1 MPNQHGAWAMLVLPP
16 AVGAIASGIAWSHL
30 LLLAA
35 WMVGYLAFFAAGL
48 WLRSRRRPRYW
59 PPVRTYTIAAVA
71 LAVVLLAVHPELA
84 WWAPV
89 FAPLLAA
96 SLWFSARRADR
107 SLANDAV
114 TVVAASLMTVVA
126 WGLGAAGGTTGGGLF
141 ARLPGATAP
150 HAWLLAGVLFAY
162 FAGTVLYVKTMIRE
176 RGNRR
181 MWWVSVGY
189 HAAIVVPTAWV
200 EPSLGALFAVL
211 AIRAALVPRRWPTL
225 SPRAVGVGEVVASV
239 ALGVLLLTL

>member
-1 MPNQHGAWAMLVLPP
+1 MLVLPP
-16 AVGAIASGIAWSHL
+16 VVGAIASGVAWSHL

-35 WMVGYLAFFAAGL
+35 WIVGYLAFFAAGL
-48 WLRSRRRPRYW
+48 WLRSRRKPRYW
-59 PPVRTYTIAAVA
+59 PPVRAYTIAAIA
-71 LAVVLLAVHPELA
+71 LAVALLVVRPALA

-114 TVVAASLMTVVA
+114 TVAAASLMTVVA
-126 WGLGAAGGTTGGGLF
+126 WGLGDAGGPTGGGPF
-141 ARLPGATAP
+141 ARLPGATSP

-181 MWWVSVGY
+181 MWWASVGY

-200 EPSLGALFAVL
+200 DPWLGALFAVL

-239 ALGVLLLTL
+239 ALGTLLLTL

>member
-1 MPNQHGAWAMLVLPP
+1 MLVLPP
-16 AVGAIASGIAWSHL
+16 VVGAIASGIVWTQL
-30 LLLAA
+30 LLLAV
-35 WMVGYLAFFAAGL
+35 WIVGYLGFFAAGL
-48 WLRSRRRPRYW
+48 WLKSRRRPRYW
-59 PPVRTYTIAAVA
+59 PPVRAYAIATVA
-71 LAVVLLAVHPELA
+71 LGVVLLAVHPTLA

-96 SLWFSARRADR
+96 SLWFSAHRADR

-114 TVVAASLMTVVA
+114 TVLAASLMTVVA
-126 WGLGAAGGTTGGGLF
+126 WGLGDAGGTPGGGPL

-150 HAWLLAGVLFAY
+150 HAWLLAAVLLAY

-189 HAAIVVPTAWV
+189 HAAVVVPTVWV
-200 EPSLGALFAVL
+200 GLPLGAFFALL
-211 AIRAALVPRRWPTL
+211 AIRAAIVPRRWPTL
-225 SPRAVGVGEVVASV
+225 SPRAVGLGEVVASV
-239 ALGVLLLTL
+239 ALGVLLITL